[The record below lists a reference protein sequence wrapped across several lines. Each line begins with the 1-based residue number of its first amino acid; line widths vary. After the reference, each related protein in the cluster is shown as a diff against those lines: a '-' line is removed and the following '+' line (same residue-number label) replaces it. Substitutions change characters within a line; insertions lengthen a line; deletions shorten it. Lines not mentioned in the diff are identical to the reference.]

1 MSLTY
6 WSMKMQMKLQSST
19 VTISSSYIF
28 PAIQKGSY
36 GILKDGVLYAGDSY
50 AVINGTPIEP
60 PHAYSIEEMKDSVR
74 KISELSPE
82 YLACG
87 HGVPFLFADHKM

>member
-1 MSLTY
+1 M
-6 WSMKMQMKLQSST
+6 
-19 VTISSSYIF
+19 
-28 PAIQKGSY
+28 
-36 GILKDGVLYAGDSY
+36 
-50 AVINGTPIEP
+50 EP